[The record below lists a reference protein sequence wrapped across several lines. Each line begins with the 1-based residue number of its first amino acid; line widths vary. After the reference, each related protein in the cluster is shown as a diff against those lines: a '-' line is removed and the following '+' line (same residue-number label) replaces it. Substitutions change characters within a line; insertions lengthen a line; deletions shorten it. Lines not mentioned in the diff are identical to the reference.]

1 MRQRHATEMQ
11 ALLAR
16 IDNSIFNSY
25 DAETLMQP
33 LIVGLIE
40 KQQRT
45 HHLMTLLGVQ
55 IPSTNQ
61 KGDEI
66 ILGLQ
71 REWLKR
77 TENHL
82 TKKVNE
88 LKVS

>member
-16 IDNSIFNSY
+16 IDSSIFDSY

-77 TENHL
+77 TENRL
-82 TKKVNE
+82 TEKVNE

>member
-1 MRQRHATEMQ
+1 
-11 ALLAR
+11 
-16 IDNSIFNSY
+16 
-25 DAETLMQP
+25 MQP

-82 TKKVNE
+82 TEKVNE

>member
-82 TKKVNE
+82 TEKVNE